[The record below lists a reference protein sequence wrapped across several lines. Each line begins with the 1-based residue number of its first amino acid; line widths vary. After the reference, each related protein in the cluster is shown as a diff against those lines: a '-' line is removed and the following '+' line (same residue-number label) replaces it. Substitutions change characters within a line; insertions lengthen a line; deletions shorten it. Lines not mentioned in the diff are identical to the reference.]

1 MCAWPIAMFFRTR
14 RRVRPRAACRRG
26 GATLLGLLAPADGLL
41 RPLARA
47 RVRLRALTVHGQPAP
62 VADAAIAADLLEAL
76 DGLLPLTAQVALHL
90 QLGVDVALELRDLG
104 IRQVAH
110 LRVGREAERS
120 ANLARRRLPDAVDV
134 RQPDLEPLLLRDVDA
149 GDACHL

>member
-1 MCAWPIAMFFRTR
+1 
-14 RRVRPRAACRRG
+14 
-26 GATLLGLLAPADGLL
+26 
-41 RPLARA
+41 

-62 VADAAIAADLLEAL
+62 VADAAIAADLLKAL

-90 QLGVDVALELRDLG
+90 QLRVDVALELRDLG
-104 IRQVAH
+104 ISQVAH

-149 GDACHL
+149 GDACHLALPLLVAWVGADDHRRAVALDHAAALAHGLD